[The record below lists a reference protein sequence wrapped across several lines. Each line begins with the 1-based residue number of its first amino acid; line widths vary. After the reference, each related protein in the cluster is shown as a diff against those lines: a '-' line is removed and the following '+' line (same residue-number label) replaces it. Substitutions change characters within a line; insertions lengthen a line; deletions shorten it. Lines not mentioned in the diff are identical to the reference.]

1 MLDAVI
7 VMGKEPL
14 CVGIP
19 ESRPLELSVTPLGK
33 VELVLKVG
41 AGNPDATTWK
51 LLVYPL
57 SKLALV
63 VLVITGTW
71 PTCREIVLLSGVP
84 TPLETLK
91 ISE

>member
-1 MLDAVI
+1 MDALI
-7 VMGKEPL
+7 EMEKEPL

-19 ESRPLELSVTPLGK
+19 ESRPLVLSVTPLGMA
-33 VELVLKVG
+33 EMVLKVG

-51 LLVYPL
+51 LLVKPL
-57 SKLALV
+57 SKLVLV

-71 PTCREIVLLSGVP
+71 PTCREIVLLPGVP

>member
-1 MLDAVI
+1 MI
-7 VMGKEPL
+7 VMGKGPL

-19 ESRPLELSVTPLGK
+19 ESRPLGLSVTPVGK

-51 LLVYPL
+51 LLLKPL
-57 SKLALV
+57 SKLALL
-63 VLVITGTW
+63 LVITGTW
-71 PTCREIVLLSGVP
+71 PTCKEIVLLSGVP